1 MRADGRRVRTVQPM
15 YQVAAH
21 IMAERSDSMNMTEV
35 DIPLEPIQRY
45 LNEQRREG
53 KTYTHLGVFIAAFI
67 RTICEYPF
75 LNRFV
80 VNKTIYARNEIAIGM
95 VVLKPGEHEGTMN
108 KMHFERTNTLSEVQ
122 AIIDRYI
129 NDNREAGDTNSTD
142 DMIRKLLAV
151 PGLCRLGV
159 NVFKWLDK
167 HGLLPKS
174 IIDASPFHC
183 TATVTNL
190 ASTRTNHIYHHVY
203 NFGTTTLIMA
213 MGNAREVPTRKHGE
227 IEFVRCMPVGVV
239 MDERICNGSQYAM
252 AFRRFSYYLKNP
264 ALLDVPPETVADD
277 LP

>member
-1 MRADGRRVRTVQPM
+1 MRADGRRVSTVQPM

-142 DMIRKLLAV
+142 DLIRKLLAV

-190 ASTRTNHIYHHVY
+190 ASIRTNHIYHHVY

>member
-1 MRADGRRVRTVQPM
+1 
-15 YQVAAH
+15 
-21 IMAERSDSMNMTEV
+21 V
-35 DIPLEPIQRY
+35 DIPLEPIQKY

-190 ASTRTNHIYHHVY
+190 ASIRTNHIYHHVY

>member
-174 IIDASPFHC
+174 I
-183 TATVTNL
+183 
-190 ASTRTNHIYHHVY
+190 YHHVY